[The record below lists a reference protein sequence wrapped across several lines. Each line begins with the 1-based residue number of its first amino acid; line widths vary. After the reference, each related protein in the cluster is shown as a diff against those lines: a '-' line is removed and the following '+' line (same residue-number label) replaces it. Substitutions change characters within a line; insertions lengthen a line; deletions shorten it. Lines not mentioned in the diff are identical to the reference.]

1 MILHCNHK
9 ENRICSGMDFKYYSV
24 KEINAFLTAKGLA
37 VNKKFGQNFL
47 INSGVCDTIVRN
59 LELTPNDVVFEIG
72 CGLGSLTNRLIDSS
86 AAKVVGFEIDNA
98 YQKHLQNIFRDSCK
112 FTLVAGDFLKEFE
125 NAVKTHLAPG
135 QQPVITGN
143 LPYYITTPIM
153 EKIFTATLGF
163 SRAAFMMQK
172 EVGERVVSKAG
183 NKKYGSL
190 SIFCQYYSEPKII
203 ANISPASFYPQPNV
217 NSVVLRFV
225 HRTYEPSADNEQLF
239 FAVARSLFINRR
251 KQLKNNFAL
260 SPFLKSIPLEHIFQ
274 AMEQCAIAPEERGE
288 NLSIEQIIHLSNVI
302 NKLNSESKI

>member
-1 MILHCNHK
+1 
-9 ENRICSGMDFKYYSV
+9 MDFKYYSV
-24 KEINAFLTAKGLA
+24 KEINTFLQAKGLA

-72 CGLGSLTNRLIDSS
+72 CGLGSLTNRLIDSP
-86 AAKVVGFEIDNA
+86 AGKIVGFEIDNA
-98 YQKHLQNIFRDSCK
+98 YQKHLTGLFKDFSK
-112 FTLVAGDFLKEFE
+112 FTFVPGDFLKEFD

-135 QQPVITGN
+135 QKPVITGN

-153 EKIFTATLGF
+153 EKIFTGTCGF

-225 HRTYEPSADNEQLF
+225 HRAFKPQADNEKLF

-251 KQLKNNFAL
+251 KQLKNNFAF
-260 SPFLKSIPLEHIFQ
+260 SPFLKSVPQELILQ
-274 AMEQCAIAPEERGE
+274 AMSQCGIPAEERGE
-288 NLSIEQIIHLSNVI
+288 NLNIEQIIHLSNVL
-302 NKLNSESKI
+302 NKLISESKT

>member
-1 MILHCNHK
+1 
-9 ENRICSGMDFKYYSV
+9 MDFKYYSV
-24 KEINAFLTAKGLA
+24 KEINAFLQAKGLA

-72 CGLGSLTNRLIDSS
+72 CGLGSLTNRLIDSQ
-86 AAKVVGFEIDNA
+86 AGKIVGFEIDNA
-98 YQKHLQNIFRDSCK
+98 YQKHLKGLFKDFSK

-125 NAVKTHLAPG
+125 NVVKTHLAPG
-135 QQPVITGN
+135 QKPVITGN

-153 EKIFTATLGF
+153 EKIFTGTCGF

-225 HRTYEPSADNEQLF
+225 RREFNPQADNEKLF

-260 SPFLKSIPLEHIFQ
+260 SPFLKSVPLELILQAMSQCGIPL
-274 AMEQCAIAPEERGE
+274 EERGE
-288 NLSIEQIIHLSNVI
+288 NLTIEQIIHLSNVI
-302 NKLNSESKI
+302 NKLISESKT

>member
-1 MILHCNHK
+1 M
-9 ENRICSGMDFKYYSV
+9 EFKYYSV
-24 KEINAFLTAKGLA
+24 KEINTFLESKGLA

-47 INSGVCDTIVRN
+47 INSGVCDTIVKN
-59 LELTPNDVVFEIG
+59 LELTPEDVVFEIG

-86 AAKVVGFEIDNA
+86 VGKVVGFEIDNA
-98 YQKHLQNIFRDSCK
+98 YQKHLKNLFKGYPK
-112 FTLVAGDFLKEFE
+112 FTLVSGDFLKEFE
-125 NAVKTHLAPG
+125 NAVKTHLASG
-135 QQPVITGN
+135 QKPVITGN

-153 EKIFTATLGF
+153 EKIFTGTLGF

-225 HRTYEPSADNEQLF
+225 HRKFQPSADNEQLF

-260 SPFLKSIPLEHIFQ
+260 SPFLKSIPLEFILQ
-274 AMEQCAIAPEERGE
+274 AMEQCAIPLEERGE

-302 NKLNSESKI
+302 NKLNSESKV

>member
-1 MILHCNHK
+1 M
-9 ENRICSGMDFKYYSV
+9 EFKYYSV
-24 KEINAFLTAKGLA
+24 KEINAFLEAKGLA

-47 INSGVCDTIVRN
+47 INSGVCDTIVKN
-59 LELTPNDVVFEIG
+59 LELTPDDVVFEIG
-72 CGLGSLTNRLIDSS
+72 CGLGSLTNRLIDSP
-86 AAKVVGFEIDNA
+86 AGKVIGFEIDNA
-98 YQKHLQNIFRDSCK
+98 YQKHLKNLFKDYSK
-112 FTLVAGDFLKEFE
+112 FTLVSGDFLKEFE
-125 NAVKTHLAPG
+125 NAVKMYLAPE
-135 QQPVITGN
+135 QKPVITGN

-153 EKIFTATLGF
+153 EKIFTGICGF

-190 SIFCQYYSEPKII
+190 SIFCQYYSQPKII

-225 HRTYEPSADNEQLF
+225 HREFEPPADNEKLF

-260 SPFLKSIPLEHIFQ
+260 SPFLKAIPLELILQ
-274 AMEQCAIAPEERGE
+274 AMEQCSIPVEERGE

-302 NKLNSESKI
+302 NKLNSESKT

>member
-1 MILHCNHK
+1 M
-9 ENRICSGMDFKYYSV
+9 EFKYYSV
-24 KEINAFLTAKGLA
+24 KEINAFLEAKGLA

-47 INSGVCDTIVRN
+47 INSGVCDTIVKN
-59 LELTPNDVVFEIG
+59 LELTPDDVVFEIG
-72 CGLGSLTNRLIDSS
+72 CGLGSLTNRLIDSL
-86 AAKVVGFEIDNA
+86 AGKVIGFEIDNA
-98 YQKHLQNIFRDSCK
+98 YQKHLKNLFKDYSK
-112 FTLVAGDFLKEFE
+112 FTLVSGDFLKEFE
-125 NAVKTHLAPG
+125 NAVKMHLAPG
-135 QQPVITGN
+135 QKPVITGN

-153 EKIFTATLGF
+153 EKIFTGTCGF

-190 SIFCQYYSEPKII
+190 SIFCQYYSQPKII

-225 HRTYEPSADNEQLF
+225 HREFEPLADNEKLF

-260 SPFLKSIPLEHIFQ
+260 SPFLKAIPLELILQ
-274 AMEQCAIAPEERGE
+274 AMEQCSIPMEERGE

-302 NKLNSESKI
+302 NKLNSESKT